1 MTILL
6 EIWAL
11 PQWARILDGTL
22 SFNPEILVF
31 NATDT
36 WSLNNPLLW
45 GGGDVLFRTTGRPL
59 GLVCL
64 VLSLSVCVR
73 LLPPHRL
80 PDQCDGC
87 PGPAAIPH
95 PPEHCDAL
103 EGQARGLQTSQQR
116 PAPSPRHHGG
126 HHAECG
132 LLTPML
138 LLTRVLG
145 PQNSP
150 EWSCSK
156 NPPGIGQNL
165 FRKDLVH
172 LYNQKKACK
181 LEVNYLLG
189 ILR

>member
-1 MTILL
+1 MFLTM
-6 EIWAL
+6 
-11 PQWARILDGTL
+11 
-22 SFNPEILVF
+22 
-31 NATDT
+31 
-36 WSLNNPLLW
+36 
-45 GGGDVLFRTTGRPL
+45 GRPL
-59 GLVCL
+59 GLVRL

-80 PDQCDGC
+80 PDQRDGR
-87 PGPAAIPH
+87 PGPAAVPH
-95 PPEHCDAL
+95 PPEHRDAL
-103 EGQARGLQTSQQR
+103 EGQARGLQTGQQR
-116 PAPSPRHHGG
+116 PAPSPRHNGG

-150 EWSCSK
+150 DWSCST

-172 LYNQKKACK
+172 LYNQKKSLLIRGK
-181 LEVNYLLG
+181 LFIRNFQIIFKNDS
-189 ILR
+189 ILKVQLINTMK